1 MPTFGSLFTGVGGF
15 DLGLERAGWTC
26 AFQCEIDPFCQRVVA
41 RHWPGV
47 ERWDDVRGVSVASP
61 DWNCKTA
68 SDQPSLGRDADGRL
82 DLLCGGF
89 PCQDL
94 SVAGKRAGLAG
105 ERSGLFWEF
114 LRVADV
120 LQPRWLLLENVPGLL
135 SSRGGRDFGALLEG
149 LEHSGYGWA
158 YRILD
163 SQHFGVAQRRRR
175 VFIVG
180 HRGGPCPPAVL
191 FEPEGR
197 SRHPAPGREA
207 WARVAASLT
216 SGTHGAGVSAPGRR
230 KEDDTNLVY
239 QADDVHSRDE
249 TEAEGAQSE
258 MSHILARPIVGTSY
272 KGHDDDTDT
281 LLVTGPL
288 RSNAYNNSDPTMEI
302 QQLVIGPLAGGNDG
316 IGRPTEDDPNLVTVI
331 DGWHGTTEE
340 GITSPLCSKEA
351 GGYNADNSPII
362 HVTHTLQAEGADASE
377 DGTGR
382 GTPMIPIQYVEQWGR
397 DKRQN
402 GVGLGQPDDPSFTLD
417 ASYPHGFAAGS
428 SVRRLTPTEC
438 ERLQGFPDG
447 WTCLCGVEP
456 YTTLTCRCPDSARYR
471 AMGNAVTVPV
481 IEWIG
486 RRLMAVL

>member
-1 MPTFGSLFTGVGGF
+1 MPTFGSLFSGVGGF
-15 DLGLERAGWTC
+15 DRGLELAGWTC
-26 AFQCEIDPFCQRVVA
+26 AFQCEIDPFCQRVLA
-41 RHWPGV
+41 RHWPYV
-47 ERWDDVRGVSVASP
+47 ARWADVRERQGDGNESP
-61 DWNCKTA
+61 DLGTA
-68 SDQPSLGRDADGRL
+68 ENAHAPRIEQPERI

-94 SVAGKRAGLAG
+94 SVAGKRAGLGG

-114 LRVADV
+114 LRVADQ

-149 LEHSGYGWA
+149 LENSGYGWA

-175 VFIVG
+175 VFIIG

-197 SRHPAPGREA
+197 PRHPAPSREA
-207 WARVAASLT
+207 GARVAASLT

-230 KEDDTNLVY
+230 KEDDVNL
-239 QADDVHSRDE
+239 
-249 TEAEGAQSE
+249 
-258 MSHILARPIVGTSY
+258 IARPVVGTSY

-288 RSNAYNNSDPTMEI
+288 
-302 QQLVIGPLAGGNDG
+302 GGGNDG
-316 IGRPTEDDPNLVTVI
+316 IGRR
-331 DGWHGTTEE
+331 TT
-340 GITSPLCSKEA
+340 
-351 GGYNADNSPII
+351 
-362 HVTHTLQAEGADASE
+362 
-377 DGTGR
+377 
-382 GTPMIPIQYVEQWGR
+382 
-397 DKRQN
+397 
-402 GVGLGQPDDPSFTLD
+402 
-417 ASYPHGFAAGS
+417 
-428 SVRRLTPTEC
+428 VRRLTPTEC

-456 YTTLTCRCPDSARYR
+456 YSTMACRCPDSARYR

-481 IEWIG
+481 IVWLG
-486 RRLMAVL
+486 RRLLNETS

>member
-1 MPTFGSLFTGVGGF
+1 MRDLTEVPTFGSLFAGIGGF

-26 AFQCEIDPFCQRVVA
+26 AFQCEIDPFCQRVLA
-41 RHWPGV
+41 RHWPSV
-47 ERWDDVRGVSVASP
+47 ERRADISNFASNDLRQQSDAAETRGNIS
-61 DWNCKTA
+61 
-68 SDQPSLGRDADGRL
+68 RL

-114 LRVADV
+114 LRVADR

-149 LEHSGYGWA
+149 LEVSGYWWA

-175 VFIVG
+175 VFMVG

-191 FEPEGR
+191 FEPASGA
-197 SRHPAPGREA
+197 RHPAPDREA
-207 WARVAASLT
+207 GARVAASLT
-216 SGTHGAGVSAPGRR
+216 
-230 KEDDTNLVY
+230 
-239 QADDVHSRDE
+239 
-249 TEAEGAQSE
+249 
-258 MSHILARPIVGTSY
+258 VGTLSPGAHPGGFNGQDAY
-272 KGHDDDTDT
+272 SGQFM
-281 LLVTGPL
+281 TGPL
-288 RSNAYNNSDPTMEI
+288 
-302 QQLVIGPLAGGNDG
+302 GGGNDG
-316 IGRPTEDDPNLVTVI
+316 IGRRTEDDPNLVVGAQRHLGSGGPDDNEAQAGHLI
-331 DGWHGTTEE
+331 PFDTTQ
-340 GITSPLCSKEA
+340 ITSAGNYSHPKAGDPCHPLAA
-351 GGYNADNSPII
+351 GAHPHAIA
-362 HVTHTLQAEGADASE
+362 HTLQAEGADASE

-382 GTPMIPIQYVEQWGR
+382 WVPMITYTVHA
-397 DKRQN
+397 QN
-402 GVGLGQPDDPSFTLD
+402 ANVKVRHAFEDDQSRTLD
-417 ASYPHGFAAGS
+417 GMSGPDKNQGGTAIQQGS

-481 IEWIG
+481 IVWLG
-486 RRLMAVL
+486 SRLLNETS